1 MCILELMKDGKA
13 LFPMPCLGELIQTA
27 HLQSLQ
33 ELFCPVT
40 GQDIIIWH
48 KTPQKLMVPLA
59 RSTKSRASLV
69 AQVVKNPPTMLKTW
83 VRSLGWEDSLEKGMA
98 TYSNILAWRIPW
110 TEGSGGLLSMGAQ
123 RVRHD

>member
-1 MCILELMKDGKA
+1 MCILESMKDGKA

-27 HLQSLQ
+27 HLRSLQ

-69 AQVVKNPPTMLKTW
+69 AQVVKNPPTMQKT
-83 VRSLGWEDSLEKGMA
+83 
-98 TYSNILAWRIPW
+98 
-110 TEGSGGLLSMGAQ
+110 
-123 RVRHD
+123 